1 MNKKSL
7 STHVIKLESKTLSS
21 FMKLGYTRKA
31 AVNMKKL
38 HKNTAKNIRK
48 FLTKIK
54 NNEQRSNKAIT

>member
-1 MNKKSL
+1 MDKKAL
-7 STHVIKLESKTLSS
+7 ITHIINLESKTLDS
-21 FMKLGYTRKA
+21 FTKIGYTKKA